1 MENRTRSG
9 QLINITAKAAVRTL
23 GYFVA
28 KIPLASEEI
37 AFFRAVIAAVV
48 ILAWQL
54 VRGRKFRLPASRKSL
69 ILLMASGAMIG
80 FNWIFL
86 FQAYN
91 YTTIATAT
99 LTYYLAPTFVVL
111 LSPFLLKESLSLFK
125 TICVILSLLGM
136 ALVAGIFNDI
146 QSGVNDFIGVLYG
159 ISAAL
164 FYAIVV
170 LANKFF
176 KDISA
181 IDSSIAQLL
190 LASIILLPYV
200 IYQGN
205 SWSMSG
211 FSLLS
216 LAILGIIHTGIA
228 YLLYFSSLQELPA
241 QKVAIFSYLDPVTA
255 IILSTVLLAEPMS
268 ISQWIGAILILGSLL
283 VSELFKKNN

>member
-1 MENRTRSG
+1 MIFMNAT
-9 QLINITAKAAVRTL
+9 LKNITAMLIFGSIGLFVRN
-23 GYFVA
+23 
-28 KIPLASEEI
+28 IELASSQI
-37 AFFRAVIAAVV
+37 A
-48 ILAWQL
+48 L
-54 VRGRKFRLPASRKSL
+54 VRGFVGAFILFIAMVFLHKKINRNAL
-69 ILLMASGAMIG
+69 IKNLRYLLIAGVAIG

-111 LSPFLLKESLSLFK
+111 LSPFILKES
-125 TICVILSLLGM
+125 LSLLGM
-136 ALVAGIFNDI
+136 ALVAGIFNDN

-216 LAILGIIHTGIA
+216 LVILGIIHTGIA

-268 ISQWIGAILILGSLL
+268 ISQWIGAVLILGSLL

>member
-1 MENRTRSG
+1 MIFMNAT
-9 QLINITAKAAVRTL
+9 LKNITAMLIFGSIGLFVRN
-23 GYFVA
+23 
-28 KIPLASEEI
+28 IELASSQI
-37 AFFRAVIAAVV
+37 A
-48 ILAWQL
+48 L
-54 VRGRKFRLPASRKSL
+54 VRGFVGAFILFIAMVFLHKKINRNAL
-69 ILLMASGAMIG
+69 IKNLLIAGVAIG

-111 LSPFLLKESLSLFK
+111 LSPFILKESLSLFK
-125 TICVILSLLGM
+125 IICVILSLLGM
-136 ALVAGIFNDI
+136 ALVAGIFNDN

-216 LAILGIIHTGIA
+216 LVILGIIHTGIA

>member
-1 MENRTRSG
+1 MISMNAT
-9 QLINITAKAAVRTL
+9 LKNITAMLIFGSIGLFVRN
-23 GYFVA
+23 
-28 KIPLASEEI
+28 IELASSQI
-37 AFFRAVIAAVV
+37 A
-48 ILAWQL
+48 L
-54 VRGRKFRLPASRKSL
+54 VRGFVGAFILFIAMVCLHKKINRNVL
-69 ILLMASGAMIG
+69 IKNLRYLLISGVAIG

-86 FQAYN
+86 FQTYN

-111 LSPFLLKESLSLFK
+111 LSPFILKESLSLFK
-125 TICVILSLLGM
+125 IICVILSLLGM
-136 ALVAGIFNDI
+136 ALVAGIFNDN

-216 LAILGIIHTGIA
+216 LSILGIIHTGIA

>member
-1 MENRTRSG
+1 MIFMNAT
-9 QLINITAKAAVRTL
+9 LKNITAMLIFGSIGLFVRN
-23 GYFVA
+23 
-28 KIPLASEEI
+28 IELASSQI
-37 AFFRAVIAAVV
+37 A
-48 ILAWQL
+48 L
-54 VRGRKFRLPASRKSL
+54 VRGFVGAFILFIAMVFLHKKINRNAL
-69 ILLMASGAMIG
+69 IKNLRYLLIAGVAIG

-99 LTYYLAPTFVVL
+99 LTYYLAPTFVV
-111 LSPFLLKESLSLFK
+111 
-125 TICVILSLLGM
+125 ILSLLGM
-136 ALVAGIFNDI
+136 ALVAGIFNDN

-159 ISAAL
+159 IFAAL

-216 LAILGIIHTGIA
+216 LVILGIIHTGIA

-255 IILSTVLLAEPMS
+255 IILSTVLLVEPMS

>member
-1 MENRTRSG
+1 MNAT
-9 QLINITAKAAVRTL
+9 LKNITAMLIFGSIGLFVRN
-23 GYFVA
+23 
-28 KIPLASEEI
+28 IELASSQI
-37 AFFRAVIAAVV
+37 A
-48 ILAWQL
+48 L
-54 VRGRKFRLPASRKSL
+54 VRGFVGAFILFIAMVCLHKKINRNAL
-69 ILLMASGAMIG
+69 IKNLRYLLIAGVAIG

-111 LSPFLLKESLSLFK
+111 LSPFILKESLSLFK
-125 TICVILSLLGM
+125 IICVILSLLGM
-136 ALVAGIFNDI
+136 ALVAGIFYDN

-176 KDISA
+176 KNISA

-205 SWSMSG
+205 SWNMSG

-216 LAILGIIHTGIA
+216 
-228 YLLYFSSLQELPA
+228 
-241 QKVAIFSYLDPVTA
+241 
-255 IILSTVLLAEPMS
+255 
-268 ISQWIGAILILGSLL
+268 
-283 VSELFKKNN
+283 

>member
-1 MENRTRSG
+1 MIFMNAT
-9 QLINITAKAAVRTL
+9 LKNITAMLIFGSIGLFVRN
-23 GYFVA
+23 
-28 KIPLASEEI
+28 IELASSQI
-37 AFFRAVIAAVV
+37 A
-48 ILAWQL
+48 L
-54 VRGRKFRLPASRKSL
+54 VRGFVGAFILFIAMVCLHKKINRNVL
-69 ILLMASGAMIG
+69 IKNLRYLLISGVAIG

-91 YTTIATAT
+91 Y
-99 LTYYLAPTFVVL
+99 
-111 LSPFLLKESLSLFK
+111 
-125 TICVILSLLGM
+125 
-136 ALVAGIFNDI
+136 NDN

-255 IILSTVLLAEPMS
+255 IILSTVLLVEPMS

>member
-1 MENRTRSG
+1 
-9 QLINITAKAAVRTL
+9 
-23 GYFVA
+23 
-28 KIPLASEEI
+28 
-37 AFFRAVIAAVV
+37 
-48 ILAWQL
+48 
-54 VRGRKFRLPASRKSL
+54 
-69 ILLMASGAMIG
+69 
-80 FNWIFL
+80 
-86 FQAYN
+86 
-91 YTTIATAT
+91 
-99 LTYYLAPTFVVL
+99 
-111 LSPFLLKESLSLFK
+111 
-125 TICVILSLLGM
+125 M
-136 ALVAGIFNDI
+136 ALVAGIFNDN

-216 LAILGIIHTGIA
+216 LSILGIIHTGIA

-241 QKVAIFSYLDPVTA
+241 QKVAIF
-255 IILSTVLLAEPMS
+255 
-268 ISQWIGAILILGSLL
+268 
-283 VSELFKKNN
+283 

>member
-1 MENRTRSG
+1 MRSEVK
-9 QLINITAKAAVRTL
+9 NITAMLIFGTIGIFVRNIDLSSKETAL
-23 GYFVA
+23 SRGIIGSLFLIVVLICSKE
-28 KIPLASEEI
+28 KISFQGI
-37 AFFRAVIAAVV
+37 KKNI
-48 ILAWQL
+48 
-54 VRGRKFRLPASRKSL
+54 L
-69 ILLMASGAMIG
+69 ILFLSGIG
-80 FNWIFL
+80 IGLNWIFL

-111 LSPFLLKESLSLFK
+111 LSPFILKESLSLFK
-125 TICVILSLLGM
+125 IICVILSLLGM
-136 ALVAGIFNDI
+136 ALVAGIFNDN

-216 LAILGIIHTGIA
+216 LVILGIIHTGIA

>member
-1 MENRTRSG
+1 MIFMNAT
-9 QLINITAKAAVRTL
+9 LKNITAMLIFGSIGLFVRN
-23 GYFVA
+23 
-28 KIPLASEEI
+28 IELASSQI
-37 AFFRAVIAAVV
+37 A
-48 ILAWQL
+48 L
-54 VRGRKFRLPASRKSL
+54 VRGFVGAFILFIAMVCLHKKINRNAL
-69 ILLMASGAMIG
+69 IKNLRYLLIAGVAIG

-111 LSPFLLKESLSLFK
+111 LSPFILKESLSLFK
-125 TICVILSLLGM
+125 IICV
-136 ALVAGIFNDI
+136 VAGIFNDN

-205 SWSMSG
+205 SWSMSEW
-211 FSLLS
+211 FFV
-216 LAILGIIHTGIA
+216 IIFGYIRYYT
-228 YLLYFSSLQELPA
+228 YRY
-241 QKVAIFSYLDPVTA
+241 
-255 IILSTVLLAEPMS
+255 S
-268 ISQWIGAILILGSLL
+268 ISIIFFFTTRITSTK
-283 VSELFKKNN
+283 SCYF

>member
-1 MENRTRSG
+1 MIFMNAT
-9 QLINITAKAAVRTL
+9 LKNITAMLIFGSIGLFVRN
-23 GYFVA
+23 
-28 KIPLASEEI
+28 IELASSQI
-37 AFFRAVIAAVV
+37 A
-48 ILAWQL
+48 L
-54 VRGRKFRLPASRKSL
+54 VRGFVGAFILFIAMVCLHKKINRNVL
-69 ILLMASGAMIG
+69 IKNLRS
-80 FNWIFL
+80 
-86 FQAYN
+86 
-91 YTTIATAT
+91 
-99 LTYYLAPTFVVL
+99 FVVL
-111 LSPFLLKESLSLFK
+111 LSPFILKESLSLFK
-125 TICVILSLLGM
+125 IICVILSLLGM
-136 ALVAGIFNDI
+136 ALVAGIFNDN

>member
-1 MENRTRSG
+1 MNAT
-9 QLINITAKAAVRTL
+9 LKNITAMLVFGSIGLFVRN
-23 GYFVA
+23 
-28 KIPLASEEI
+28 IEI
-37 AFFRAVIAAVV
+37 ASSQIA
-48 ILAWQL
+48 L
-54 VRGRKFRLPASRKSL
+54 VRGFIGAFVLF
-69 ILLMASGAMIG
+69 IAMICLHKTFNRQALIKNLRYLLIAG
-80 FNWIFL
+80 IAIGLNWIFL

-111 LSPFLLKESLSLFK
+111 LSPFVLKESLSTFK
-125 TICVILSLLGM
+125 IICVVLSLLGM
-136 ALVAGIFNDI
+136 ALVAGIFNDN
-146 QSGVNDFIGVLYG
+146 QSGTNDFIGAIYG
-159 ISAAL
+159 TCAAL
-164 FYAIVV
+164 FYAIVI

-176 KDISA
+176 RNIA
-181 IDSSIAQLL
+181 ALDSSIAQLL

-200 IYQGN
+200 IYQDN

-216 LAILGIIHTGIA
+216 LLILGVIHTGIA
-228 YLLYFSSLQELPA
+228 YLLYFSSLQTLPA

>member
-1 MENRTRSG
+1 MIFMNAT
-9 QLINITAKAAVRTL
+9 LKNITAML
-23 GYFVA
+23 IFGSIGLFVA
-28 KIPLASEEI
+28 HIELASSQI
-37 AFFRAVIAAVV
+37 A
-48 ILAWQL
+48 L
-54 VRGRKFRLPASRKSL
+54 VRGFVGAFILFIAMVCLHKKINRNVL
-69 ILLMASGAMIG
+69 IKNLRYLLISGVAIG

-111 LSPFLLKESLSLFK
+111 LSPFILKESLSLFK
-125 TICVILSLLGM
+125 IICVILSLLGM
-136 ALVAGIFNDI
+136 ALVAGIFNDN

-190 LASIILLPYV
+190 LASIIFIALCNLSGKFMEHEWFFV
-200 IYQGN
+200 IIFGYIRHYTYRY
-205 SWSMSG
+205 SV
-211 FSLLS
+211 F
-216 LAILGIIHTGIA
+216 IIFFFTTRITSTKSC
-228 YLLYFSSLQELPA
+228 YF
-241 QKVAIFSYLDPVTA
+241 
-255 IILSTVLLAEPMS
+255 
-268 ISQWIGAILILGSLL
+268 
-283 VSELFKKNN
+283 

>member
-1 MENRTRSG
+1 
-9 QLINITAKAAVRTL
+9 
-23 GYFVA
+23 
-28 KIPLASEEI
+28 
-37 AFFRAVIAAVV
+37 
-48 ILAWQL
+48 
-54 VRGRKFRLPASRKSL
+54 
-69 ILLMASGAMIG
+69 MA
-80 FNWIFL
+80 
-86 FQAYN
+86 
-91 YTTIATAT
+91 
-99 LTYYLAPTFVVL
+99 YL
-111 LSPFLLKESLSLFK
+111 
-125 TICVILSLLGM
+125 
-136 ALVAGIFNDI
+136 
-146 QSGVNDFIGVLYG
+146 
-159 ISAAL
+159 AAL

>member
-1 MENRTRSG
+1 MIFMNAT
-9 QLINITAKAAVRTL
+9 LKNITAMLIFGSIGLFVRN
-23 GYFVA
+23 
-28 KIPLASEEI
+28 IELASSQI
-37 AFFRAVIAAVV
+37 A
-48 ILAWQL
+48 L
-54 VRGRKFRLPASRKSL
+54 VRGFVGAFILFIAMIYLHKKINRNAL
-69 ILLMASGAMIG
+69 IKNLRYLLIAGVAIG

-111 LSPFLLKESLSLFK
+111 LSPFILKESLSLFK
-125 TICVILSLLGM
+125 IICVILSLLGM
-136 ALVAGIFNDI
+136 ALVAGIFNDN

-211 FSLLS
+211 F
-216 LAILGIIHTGIA
+216 IHTGIA

-255 IILSTVLLAEPMS
+255 IILSTVLLAEPMN

>member
-1 MENRTRSG
+1 MIFMNAT
-9 QLINITAKAAVRTL
+9 LKNITAMLIFGSIGLFVRN
-23 GYFVA
+23 
-28 KIPLASEEI
+28 IELASSQI
-37 AFFRAVIAAVV
+37 A
-48 ILAWQL
+48 L
-54 VRGRKFRLPASRKSL
+54 VRGFVGAFILFIAMVCLHKKINRNAL
-69 ILLMASGAMIG
+69 IKNFTLFINSWRSYRFLTG
-80 FNWIFL
+80 FFL

-111 LSPFLLKESLSLFK
+111 LSPFILKESLSLFK
-125 TICVILSLLGM
+125 IICVILSLLGM
-136 ALVAGIFNDI
+136 ALVAGIFNDN

-241 QKVAIFSYLDPVTA
+241 QK
-255 IILSTVLLAEPMS
+255 LLF
-268 ISQWIGAILILGSLL
+268 L
-283 VSELFKKNN
+283 VI

>member
-1 MENRTRSG
+1 MIFMNAT
-9 QLINITAKAAVRTL
+9 LKNITAMLIFGSIGLFVRN
-23 GYFVA
+23 
-28 KIPLASEEI
+28 IELASSQI
-37 AFFRAVIAAVV
+37 A
-48 ILAWQL
+48 L
-54 VRGRKFRLPASRKSL
+54 VRGFVGAFILFIAMVCLHKKINRNAL
-69 ILLMASGAMIG
+69 IKNLHYLLIAGVAIG

-111 LSPFLLKESLSLFK
+111 LSPFILKESLSLFK
-125 TICVILSLLGM
+125 IICVILSLLGM
-136 ALVAGIFNDI
+136 ALVAGIFNDN
-146 QSGVNDFIGVLYG
+146 QSGVLYG

-268 ISQWIGAILILGSLL
+268 ISQWIGAVLILGSLL

>member
-1 MENRTRSG
+1 MIFMNAT
-9 QLINITAKAAVRTL
+9 LKNITAMLIFGSIGLFVRN
-23 GYFVA
+23 
-28 KIPLASEEI
+28 IELASSQI
-37 AFFRAVIAAVV
+37 A
-48 ILAWQL
+48 L
-54 VRGRKFRLPASRKSL
+54 VRGFVGAFILFIAMVCLHKKINRNVL
-69 ILLMASGAMIG
+69 IKNLRYLLISGVAIG

-111 LSPFLLKESLSLFK
+111 LSPFILKESLSLFK
-125 TICVILSLLGM
+125 IICVILSLLGM
-136 ALVAGIFNDI
+136 ALVAGIFNDN

-241 QKVAIFSYLDPVTA
+241 QKVAGNSRSEEHT
-255 IILSTVLLAEPMS
+255 
-268 ISQWIGAILILGSLL
+268 
-283 VSELFKKNN
+283 SELQSHSFIAYAVFCLKKLNTFSLAKQCATRFL